1 MTTDSNHTNKN
12 HDWDTSPRKVSDT
25 CLTGATISVSGS
37 QSKTSA
43 LTAAG
48 NAAGGAKAVN
58 SLKKAMKDSED
69 AKPLVAQVRK
79 PLEPNNSS
87 REKIRP
93 ISGNRR

>member
-1 MTTDSNHTNKN
+1 M
-12 HDWDTSPRKVSDT
+12 
-25 CLTGATISVSGS
+25 SGS

-69 AKPLVAQVRK
+69 AKPLVAQVRS
-79 PLEPNNSS
+79 E
-87 REKIRP
+87 
-93 ISGNRR
+93 